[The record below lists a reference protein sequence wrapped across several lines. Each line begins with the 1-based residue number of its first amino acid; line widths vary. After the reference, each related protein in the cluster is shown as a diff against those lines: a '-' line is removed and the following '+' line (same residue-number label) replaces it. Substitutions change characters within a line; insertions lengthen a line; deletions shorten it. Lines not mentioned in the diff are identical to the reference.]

1 MVHLDGETME
11 VNLDGETVEVPAEM
25 VRASIGRLSKVK
37 QEINEFHF
45 SMGGGLSMG
54 TSNGHLFLDAIASP
68 CS

>member
-45 SMGGGLSMG
+45 SMGGG
-54 TSNGHLFLDAIASP
+54 TFYGHFKGAFF
-68 CS
+68 CFCVGF